1 MGTRPSGS
9 APILSWLLDAK
20 RDAGDRRLDR
30 LIANAREFQRGQ
42 RTPSNDPATSAGCSS
57 VAAKFQCRKSRE
69 FSQRAPFLFSN
80 DCLNFNRQFKTPFQR
95 SSGNDQE
102 AAFAIG
108 WIACDRRSGLAMAT
122 QWGHAAE
129 RADRE
134 ATATT
139 EMMLLL
145 RAEHELAAQMIEAQL
160 AAERDDHWAQRTAV
174 GATLSVSMPDQ
185 DDRRPI
191 SVPSRRKS

>member
-1 MGTRPSGS
+1 MTKRQR
-9 APILSWLLDAK
+9 LL
-20 RDAGDRRLDR
+20 
-30 LIANAREFQRGQ
+30 
-42 RTPSNDPATSAGCSS
+42 SAGLL
-57 VAAKFQCRKSRE
+57 V
-69 FSQRAPFLFSN
+69 
-80 DCLNFNRQFKTPFQR
+80 
-95 SSGNDQE
+95 
-102 AAFAIG
+102 IG
-108 WIACDRRSGLAMAT
+108 VTGLAMAT

-129 RADRE
+129 RADQSTP
-134 ATATT
+134 ATP

-160 AAERDDHWAQRTAV
+160 AAERDDHWAQRTTV